1 MNQTRGIY
9 QPLAEKVPLYDLA
22 DEEIDEERSRVP
34 LLIVIALL
42 VLAAFAG
49 VVWLAYNQGVARGRA
64 GESIVIVPPDGPIR
78 IAPVETDA
86 SPDLNLKVYGP
97 PVPPEQEAAG
107 SALAPQPPAVAIA
120 EPPPVRLSPTETP
133 PAPAALPTQAAP
145 QPAPVVAAPA
155 PAQPVRQAAVTP
167 PPAPRQAQPAAQPAA
182 QPRAASAALSGGAVL
197 QIGSY
202 ESEAIANTAWA
213 TFKRRHDQ
221 AGALSPDIQKADL
234 GAKGIWY
241 RLRVGPYADKS
252 AAAAACTELKAA
264 GVTCLVTVP

>member
-49 VVWLAYNQGVARGRA
+49 VVWLAYNQGVARGRS
-64 GESIVIVPPDGPIR
+64 GDSIVIAPPEGPIR
-78 IAPVETDA
+78 IAPVDTGPTTPDTGLQIYNQPAPPGQEGA
-86 SPDLNLKVYGP
+86 S
-97 PVPPEQEAAG
+97 
-107 SALAPQPPAVAIA
+107 SALAPQTPAIAIA

-133 PAPAALPTQAAP
+133 PALPAQAAP

-155 PAQPVRQAAVTP
+155 PPQPARQAAVTP
-167 PPAPRQAQPAAQPAA
+167 PPAPRQAQPAAQP
-182 QPRAASAALSGGAVL
+182 RAATGNSAALSGGAVL

-252 AAAAACTELKAA
+252 SAAAACAELKAA
-264 GVTCLVTVP
+264 GVTCLVTSP